1 MMTIHEKLMVKIGI
15 IFMLFLVLISMLF
28 CTVPAPSYDIAFADG
43 ETSYLI
49 TATVE
54 PLDSLQEVEWSLV
67 WDEDKTGS
75 VAYWAVKDKDPQEF
89 VGLEIDGLNCT
100 VNFIKYYKVLFTIT
114 VYLKL
119 IATSTDNP
127 EITAECS
134 IKLG

>member
-1 MMTIHEKLMVKIGI
+1 MTNHEKLVVNIGI
-15 IFMLFLVLISMLF
+15 ICVLFILLF
-28 CTVPAPSYDIAFADG
+28 SLTFSAVPTPSYDIVFADG

-49 TATVE
+49 TATVM
-54 PLDSLQEVEWSLV
+54 PIDSIHEVEWTLI
-67 WDEDKTGS
+67 WDEENTGS

-100 VNFIKYYKVLFTIT
+100 VSFIKYYKVLFTIT

-127 EITAECS
+127 EISAECS

>member
-1 MMTIHEKLMVKIGI
+1 MTNHEKLVVNIGI
-15 IFMLFLVLISMLF
+15 ICVLFILLF
-28 CTVPAPSYDIAFADG
+28 SLTFSAFSTPSYDIAFADG

-49 TATVE
+49 TAIVE
-54 PLDSLQEVEWSLV
+54 PLDSLQEVEWTLI
-67 WDEDKTGS
+67 WDEENTGS

-100 VNFIKYYKVLFTIT
+100 VSFIKYYKVVFTIT

-119 IATSTDNP
+119 IATSVENP
-127 EITAECS
+127 ELTAECS

>member
-1 MMTIHEKLMVKIGI
+1 MTNHEKLVVNIGI
-15 IFMLFLVLISMLF
+15 ICVLFILLF
-28 CTVPAPSYDIAFADG
+28 SLTFSAVPTPSYDIAFADG

-49 TATVE
+49 TAIVE
-54 PLDSLQEVEWSLV
+54 PLDSNQEVVWTLE
-67 WDEDKTGS
+67 WDEENTGS
-75 VAYWAVKDKDPQEF
+75 VQYWAIKDKDPLEY

-119 IATSTDNP
+119 TATSVENE
-127 EITAECS
+127 EISAVCT

>member
-1 MMTIHEKLMVKIGI
+1 MTINIGI
-15 IFMLFLVLISMLF
+15 ICVLFILLF
-28 CTVPAPSYDIAFADG
+28 SLAFSAVQTPSYDIAFADG

-49 TATVE
+49 TAIVE
-54 PLDSLQEVEWSLV
+54 PLDSLQEVEWTLI
-67 WDEDKTGS
+67 WDEENTGS

-100 VNFIKYYKVLFTIT
+100 VSFIKYYKVLFTIT

-119 IATSTDNP
+119 TATSVENE
-127 EITAECS
+127 EISAVCT

>member
-1 MMTIHEKLMVKIGI
+1 MTNREKMTINLSI
-15 IFMLFLVLISMLF
+15 ICVLFLVLISMLF
-28 CTVPAPSYDIAFADG
+28 CTGPTPSYDIAFADG

-49 TATVE
+49 TATVM
-54 PLDSLQEVEWSLV
+54 PIDSIHEVEWTLI
-67 WDEDKTGS
+67 WDEENTGS

-127 EITAECS
+127 EISAECS

>member
-1 MMTIHEKLMVKIGI
+1 MTNHEKLIVNIGI
-15 IFMLFLVLISMLF
+15 ICVLFILLF
-28 CTVPAPSYDIAFADG
+28 SLTFSAVPTPSYDIAFADG

-49 TATVE
+49 TAIVE
-54 PLDSLQEVEWSLV
+54 PLDSLQEVVWSLE
-67 WDEDKTGS
+67 WDEENTGS
-75 VAYWAVKDKDPQEF
+75 VQYWAIKDKDPLEY

-119 IATSTDNP
+119 TATSVENE
-127 EITAECS
+127 EISAVCT